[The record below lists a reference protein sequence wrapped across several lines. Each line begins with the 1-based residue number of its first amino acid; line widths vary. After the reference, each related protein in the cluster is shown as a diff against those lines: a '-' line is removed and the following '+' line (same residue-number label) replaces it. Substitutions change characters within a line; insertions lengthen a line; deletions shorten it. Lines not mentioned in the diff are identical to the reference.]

1 MIISLKYIKELILRK
16 KKKAVSPLTVITLH
30 GAEMKVYRYPAK
42 QIKYSLYENCKHYVF
57 DRGIEAVAVFLAHF
71 AIFLDLVVLK

>member
-1 MIISLKYIKELILRK
+1 M
-16 KKKAVSPLTVITLH
+16 ITLH